1 MAEEDDEIVR
11 AIAARKGSP
20 FLSSQQAAAYLKCS
34 ERKMRRMRTAC
45 TGPRYRLH
53 GGRIQ
58 YHVDDLIFWSR
69 STAHGNADGAPGGAG
84 AGSGPPSGPDGETGR

>member
-1 MAEEDDEIVR
+1 MAGEDDEIIR
-11 AIAARKGSP
+11 AIAAKKGSP
-20 FLSSQQAAAYLKCS
+20 FLSSKQAAAYLKCG
-34 ERKMRRMRTAC
+34 ERKMRRMRSAC

-69 STAHGNADGAPGGAG
+69 STAQGPEGAPTGDGGKG
-84 AGSGPPSGPDGETGR
+84 HE

>member
-1 MAEEDDEIVR
+1 MADEDDEIVR

-20 FLSSQQAAAYLKCS
+20 FLSSAQAAAYLKCG
-34 ERKMRRMRTAC
+34 ERKMRRMRSAC

-69 STAHGNADGAPGGAG
+69 ANASEAG
-84 AGSGPPSGPDGETGR
+84 QPPARLRPASSGPVGAGETGDA

>member
-1 MAEEDDEIVR
+1 MAEDDDEIIR

-20 FLSSQQAAAYLKCS
+20 FLSSAQAAAYLKCG

-45 TGPRYRLH
+45 TGPRYRFH

-69 STAHGNADGAPGGAG
+69 SNATEPGQRPRPRQVAM
-84 AGSGPPSGPDGETGR
+84 PEPSGMKEAGDA

>member
-1 MAEEDDEIVR
+1 MAEEDDEIIR
-11 AIAARKGSP
+11 AIAAKKGSP
-20 FLSSQQAAAYLKCS
+20 FLSSKQAAAYLKCG

-69 STAHGNADGAPGGAG
+69 STAHGPGGSAAIAREAG
-84 AGSGPPSGPDGETGR
+84 HD

>member
-20 FLSSQQAAAYLKCS
+20 FLSSQQAAAYLRCS

-69 STAHGNADGAPGGAG
+69 STAQGSGNSALGGA
-84 AGSGPPSGPDGETGR
+84 AARSGTPPRPDGETGR

>member
-1 MAEEDDEIVR
+1 MAAEDDEIVR
-11 AIAARKGSP
+11 AVAARKGSP
-20 FLSSQQAAAYLKCS
+20 FLSSAQAAAYLKCG
-34 ERKMRRMRTAC
+34 ERKMRRMRAAC

-69 STAHGNADGAPGGAG
+69 SNASEPGQRRSPNPGANSSLRGKREAG
-84 AGSGPPSGPDGETGR
+84 DA